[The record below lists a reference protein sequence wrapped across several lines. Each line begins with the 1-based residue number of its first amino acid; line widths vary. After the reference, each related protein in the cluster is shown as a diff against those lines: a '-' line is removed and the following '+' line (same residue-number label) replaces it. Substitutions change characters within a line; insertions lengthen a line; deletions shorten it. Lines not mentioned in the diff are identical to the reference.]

1 MTPLVTQKDN
11 KGRVDVAEEGGT
23 NKRHVS
29 QADAVLTAEVTL
41 GDRVCSFEHRGQRKG
56 SKRGR
61 AGSSRYMLTR
71 RSTRVSINQSD
82 VQN

>member
-23 NKRHVS
+23 NKRRVS

-41 GDRVCSFEHRGQRKG
+41 GDRVSVVSSIEGKERGQREG
-56 SKRGR
+56 VLGVHV
-61 AGSSRYMLTR
+61 TC
-71 RSTRVSINQSD
+71 
-82 VQN
+82 

>member
-41 GDRVCSFEHRGQRKG
+41 GDRVSVVLSIEGKERGQREG
-56 SKRGR
+56 VLGVPV
-61 AGSSRYMLTR
+61 TC
-71 RSTRVSINQSD
+71 
-82 VQN
+82 